1 MIQTVEKPPK
11 VALCRACHGTGKVTT
26 GDYSAFPTYG
36 VCPQCGGSG
45 RVTVSAKITLDIRPY
60 RPPEQQDSAK

>member
-1 MIQTVEKPPK
+1 MKQEVEKQPK
-11 VALCRACHGTGKVTT
+11 IALCRTCHGTGKVVT

-36 VCPQCGGSG
+36 VCPQCEGSG

-60 RPPEQQDSAK
+60 RPNENR